1 MGFSRPEYWSGLP
14 FPSPGDLPHPGIE
27 PRSRALQVDSYR
39 LSHQEEQRSQR
50 AFQARKEA
58 TRAFCAHTPWLSI
71 LVERPPWT
79 SPVQPCGNTAASQ
92 LSIQVENGAPPKHHL
107 LPLLFLRNLMT
118 LTLIEAFLSNNK
130 HQVVLLEFQ
139 IFF

>member
-1 MGFSRPEYWSGLP
+1 M
-14 FPSPGDLPHPGIE
+14 
-27 PRSRALQVDSYR
+27 
-39 LSHQEEQRSQR
+39 
-50 AFQARKEA
+50 
-58 TRAFCAHTPWLSI
+58 
-71 LVERPPWT
+71 
-79 SPVQPCGNTAASQ
+79 QPCGNTAASQ

-139 IFF
+139 IFFKKIDSKQLFRVAGIITYSINLDFTK